1 MKLTRLSA
9 HPTILELLPGYE
21 KMEGFLLS
29 LPSLFQQEKG
39 QLIHDGRNQ
48 LRVLEF
54 EGEKYVVKAYRKPF
68 FINRLIY
75 GFFRPS
81 KAKRS
86 LENALLLRS
95 IGVGT
100 PEPIGYINQR
110 NGFLFT
116 RSFFVT
122 RISTCPYRYDMLFQQ
137 HFDCEEKVLR
147 EIGRITAK
155 MHEHGISHLDY
166 GRGNILFDKMPSGEV
181 RLELVDLN
189 RIKHGPVDMV
199 RGCKNLE
206 RLPATAQMHRHHRER
221 RGTTDQHQRAQRR
234 CKERTLC
241 PAHPHQL
248 HAGPARGV
256 RPAYLRLY
264 TEVFKKEAE

>member
-1 MKLTRLSA
+1 MMPTRLST
-9 HPTILELLPGYE
+9 HPAILELLPGYE

-29 LPSLFQQEKG
+29 LPSLFQKG
-39 QLIHDGRNQ
+39 EGELIHDGRNQ
-48 LRVLEF
+48 LRILTY
-54 EGEKYVVKAYRKPF
+54 EGEKYVVKAFKKPV
-68 FINRLIY
+68 FINRLVY
-75 GFFRPS
+75 GIFRPS

-86 LENALLLRS
+86 MENALLLKS

-100 PEPIGYINQR
+100 PEPIGYINLR
-110 NGFLFT
+110 KKFLFT

-122 RISTCPYRYDMLFQQ
+122 RLSTCSYRYDMLFQQ
-137 HFDCEEKVLR
+137 HFDYEEKVLR

-166 GRGNILFDKMPSGEV
+166 GRGNILFDKMPSGEI

-206 RLPATAQMHRHHRER
+206 RLPATAQMHRWIAEEYAKARNYDEEECFQLMRKFRKAQPGHETNEFPEE
-221 RGTTDQHQRAQRR
+221 TT
-234 CKERTLC
+234 
-241 PAHPHQL
+241 
-248 HAGPARGV
+248 
-256 RPAYLRLY
+256 
-264 TEVFKKEAE
+264 

>member
-21 KMEGFLLS
+21 RMEGFLLS

-68 FINRLIY
+68 FITRLIY

-206 RLPATAQMHRHHRER
+206 RLPATAQMHRWIAEEYAKIRHYDEEQCFQLMRKFRKTQPAQEPNEFPKE
-221 RGTTDQHQRAQRR
+221 TT
-234 CKERTLC
+234 
-241 PAHPHQL
+241 
-248 HAGPARGV
+248 
-256 RPAYLRLY
+256 
-264 TEVFKKEAE
+264 

>member
-21 KMEGFLLS
+21 RMEGFLLS

-166 GRGNILFDKMPSGEV
+166 GRGNILFDKMPS
-181 RLELVDLN
+181 
-189 RIKHGPVDMV
+189 
-199 RGCKNLE
+199 KNLE
-206 RLPATAQMHRHHRER
+206 RLPATAQMHRWIAEEYAKIRHYDEEQCFQLMRKFRKTQPAQEPNEFPKE
-221 RGTTDQHQRAQRR
+221 TT
-234 CKERTLC
+234 
-241 PAHPHQL
+241 
-248 HAGPARGV
+248 
-256 RPAYLRLY
+256 
-264 TEVFKKEAE
+264 